1 MTEAVKGQRQTRDE
15 EKETRQKPLQANRQ
29 QQQSREEGRKE
40 HSQYRKQQQ
49 QEQHPSSSS
58 EDERQGFVSKAT
70 AGQTITPTRT
80 STRIKTPSMRARSP
94 QLLSTDDE
102 ATPLSR
108 RRGRPS
114 KHA

>member
-1 MTEAVKGQRQTRDE
+1 MTGAVKGQRQTRVE
-15 EKETRQKPLQANRQ
+15 EKETRQNPLQANQ
-29 QQQSREEGRKE
+29 QQQHSREGRME
-40 HSQYRKQQQ
+40 HHKQQH
-49 QEQHPSSSS
+49 QEQRPSSSS
-58 EDERQGFVSKAT
+58 EDEQQLSGSKAI

-80 STRIKTPSMRARSP
+80 STRIKTPSMRTRSP

-114 KHA
+114 KYA